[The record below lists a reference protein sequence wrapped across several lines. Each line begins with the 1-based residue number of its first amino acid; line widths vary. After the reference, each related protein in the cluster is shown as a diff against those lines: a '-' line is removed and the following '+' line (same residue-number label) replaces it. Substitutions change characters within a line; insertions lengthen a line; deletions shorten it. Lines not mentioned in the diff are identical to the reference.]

1 MNVETVAV
9 VCAVLFGGLA
19 LFQMALVFGAPAGNI
34 VFGGRVADA
43 DGRLPSKWRAVSGIA
58 AVALLG
64 FAWVVLARAGVVAT
78 SIDQRYLSVATW
90 AIVAYMAINS
100 AANFASKNAIE
111 RYVMGGASLVLVVLC
126 SFVAASGPT

>member
-9 VCAVLFGGLA
+9 ACAVLFGCLA
-19 LFQMALVFGAPAGNI
+19 LFQVALALGAPAGTV
-34 VFGGRVADA
+34 VFGGRVAEA
-43 DGRLPSKWRAVSGIA
+43 DGRLPSKWRAVSALA
-58 AVALLG
+58 AVILIG

-111 RYVMGGASLVLVVLC
+111 RYLMGGVSLVLVVLC

>member
-9 VCAVLFGGLA
+9 VCAVLFVGLA
-19 LFQMALVFGAPAGNI
+19 VFQMALALGAPAGSV
-34 VFGGRVADA
+34 VFGGRVAEA

-58 AVALLG
+58 AVILFG

-100 AANFASKNAIE
+100 AANFASKNTIE
-111 RYVMGGASLVLVVLC
+111 RYVLGGTSLVLVVLC
-126 SFVAASGPT
+126 SIVAANGPA